1 MRALQINHYGEDVQI
16 QEVEKPTITSDH
28 LCIEVVAASVNPVDY
43 KIQQGDGKWVLGN
56 KLPLTL
62 GHDFSGIVKEVG
74 VNVQGYQIGD
84 KVFGRAPHTGSFCE
98 YIAVQPN
105 DIAHAPA
112 SISLIEAASVPLAAL
127 TAWQALEEGL
137 QLQPKQ
143 TLLITGG
150 SGGVGSAAIALAH
163 AMGAQVVTTASEQ
176 GAAFL
181 AAYHP
186 EKIIDYQTTNFK
198 EVLSSVDAVFDTRG
212 GQTLVDSFSVLKK
225 GGRVATIVSLPTA
238 DFAQKIGLG
247 KGAQLFVKVATS
259 RFTRLA
265 RKKEG
270 HFYAFFTQSNGNQ
283 LQKIAQLIDQN
294 QYPIHIEEQFSMDNG
309 QAAINLVKKGH
320 VKGKVVIVIR
330 PEEEMSTTH

>member
-1 MRALQINHYGEDVQI
+1 MKALQINQYGEDVQI
-16 QEVEKPTITSDH
+16 QEVEKPTITSNQ
-28 LCIEVVAASVNPVDY
+28 LLIEVVAASVNPVDY

-84 KVFGRAPHTGSFCE
+84 KVFGRAPRTGSFCE
-98 YIAVQPN
+98 YIAVHPN
-105 DIAHAPA
+105 DIAHAPRT
-112 SISLIEAASVPLAAL
+112 ISLIEAASVPLAAL
-127 TAWQALEEGL
+127 TAWQGLEEGL
-137 QLQPKQ
+137 RLQPNE

-163 AMGAQVVTTASEQ
+163 AFGAKVVTTASEE

-181 AAYHP
+181 ASYQP
-186 EKIIDYQTTNFK
+186 EQVINYQTTNFK

-225 GGRVATIVSLPTA
+225 RGRIATIVSLPTT
-238 DFAQKIGLG
+238 DFAKKIGLS
-247 KGAQLFVKVATS
+247 KGAQWLLKIATS

-294 QYPIHIEEQFSMDNG
+294 QYPIHIEEQFSMADG
-309 QAAINLVKKGH
+309 QAAINLVRKGH

-330 PEEEMSTTH
+330 PEEEMTTTH